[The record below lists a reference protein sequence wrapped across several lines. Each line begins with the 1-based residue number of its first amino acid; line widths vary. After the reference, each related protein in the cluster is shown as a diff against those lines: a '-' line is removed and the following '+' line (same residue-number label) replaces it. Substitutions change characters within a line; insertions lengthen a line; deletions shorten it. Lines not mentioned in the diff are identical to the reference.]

1 MILLSPQGR
10 TLTQRIVEEL
20 TELDEVV
27 LICGRYEGVDERVR
41 QHLATDE
48 ISIGDYVLGGG
59 ELAAMVVIEAVSRL
73 AEGVVGSF
81 ESTQDD
87 SFTTGLLQHPQ
98 YTRPPEFQGSVV
110 PDVLRSGNH
119 EEIARWRRREA
130 LRRTYERRPDLLE
143 SAPLTA
149 EDIAFLDTLRS

>member
-1 MILLSPQGR
+1 
-10 TLTQRIVEEL
+10 
-20 TELDEVV
+20 
-27 LICGRYEGVDERVR
+27 
-41 QHLATDE
+41 
-48 ISIGDYVLGGG
+48 
-59 ELAAMVVIEAVSRL
+59 MVIIESVSRL